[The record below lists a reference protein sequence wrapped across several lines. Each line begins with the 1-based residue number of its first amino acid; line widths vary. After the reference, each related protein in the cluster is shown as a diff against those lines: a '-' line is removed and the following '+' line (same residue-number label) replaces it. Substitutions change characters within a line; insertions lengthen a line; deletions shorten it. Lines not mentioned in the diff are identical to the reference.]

1 VSQRF
6 SARTPQ
12 GRALYDLHGRRLRPR
27 PGTPLPTERHVAAS
41 GELLHVELP
50 VLEVG
55 GEPALG

>member
-1 VSQRF
+1 MDDRYVTFELVSF
-6 SARTPQ
+6 TSDDFGSMGSAPPAAR
-12 GRALYDLHGRRLRPR
+12 RAARPAG
-27 PGTPLPTERHVAAS
+27 P

>member
-1 VSQRF
+1 MAALHRQR
-6 SARTPQ
+6 AE
-12 GRALYDLHGRRLRPR
+12 LLDLL
-27 PGTPLPTERHVAAS
+27 AS